1 MKPRDSKRIVAAGY
15 DRIAERYA
23 SWAAGIH
30 DAAREC
36 ATRLLLDA
44 LPPGAAVLELGCGNG
59 LPTAKRLAKR
69 FLVTGVDISARQVA
83 LARRNVPGAVFQQA
97 DMAALEFAPESF
109 DAVIAFYSLTHL
121 PRQEHA
127 TLLATIAR
135 WLRPGGLFAASMGA
149 GAADGVEDDWLG
161 APMFFSHFDA
171 ETNRRLVE
179 ATGLALRSASVE
191 TLDEHGNPV
200 SFLWVIA
207 QKPSLA
213 DPC

>member
-30 DAAREC
+30 DAARER
-36 ATRLLLDA
+36 ATHLLLDA

-59 LPTAKRLAKR
+59 LPTAKRLAER

-83 LARRNVPGAVFQQA
+83 LARRHVPSAVFQQA
-97 DMAALEFAPESF
+97 DMAAL
-109 DAVIAFYSLTHL
+109 AF
-121 PRQEHA
+121 P
-127 TLLATIAR
+127 
-135 WLRPGGLFAASMGA
+135 P
-149 GAADGVEDDWLG
+149 
-161 APMFFSHFDA
+161 A

-207 QKPSLA
+207 QKSSLA